1 MNCWASE
8 HPQWVLAHSKSVS
21 SFAVSSPRAFFL
33 WRAGG
38 FSPLSGFVQELT
50 SYRKPPGF
58 TAFAGPATRAERAL
72 GRAHSSAA
80 VLPDGCVLRGAVCP
94 QVLRGVKKGCLLLP
108 WCWLFAVSR
117 GWRQTAAGLPAPVSL
132 QQDRRPCRPPCP
144 PPLSEP
150 PRPCWGSLGF
160 PGLCVS
166 CSGLTR
172 RSDGNG
178 RMRCSGPTQAPWVD
192 GTWCFVGSRFC
203 VPKINQRQP
212 LPHIL
217 PELCGVCDHHSGVRW
232 RGHPCAVIGGPILSP
247 KGDPQVPGLW
257 GYGVQRIPH

>member
-1 MNCWASE
+1 M
-8 HPQWVLAHSKSVS
+8 
-21 SFAVSSPRAFFL
+21 
-33 WRAGG
+33 
-38 FSPLSGFVQELT
+38 
-50 SYRKPPGF
+50 
-58 TAFAGPATRAERAL
+58 
-72 GRAHSSAA
+72 
-80 VLPDGCVLRGAVCP
+80 CP
-94 QVLRGVKKGCLLLP
+94 QLLRGVKKGCLLLP

-132 QQDRRPCRPPCP
+132 QQDGRPCRPPCP

-178 RMRCSGPTQAPWVD
+178 RMKCSGPMQAPWVD

-217 PELCGVCDHHSGVRW
+217 QELCGVCDHHSGVRW

-257 GYGVQRIPH
+257 GYGVQRIPHKTVSLPSCRERWEQWVWPVLRVLRSFSAGACPSRFAWPLSPAAAGGWTPGQEAPSPGSAAQLSGETLHVAVLLSPWEQSKQTWLPGRL